1 MNTFR
6 FNTGKNFITS
16 DLHLG
21 HAKPFIWEKRGYTSI
36 QDHDDKIIDK
46 INELVGP
53 NDTLFSL
60 GDFCLNTTEPQLES
74 YLSRIACQN
83 IYLIWGNHP
92 NPLHKI
98 YNRDVS
104 EEFNRNDIEVYP
116 FRYKN
121 IIFMGYHIE
130 CIIEGKYVVMNHYP
144 ISIWNKCADG
154 SYMLCGHSHYSYP
167 NSQAESTSGLIL
179 DCGWDGHKKPLLFS
193 EIVSIMKNKTIM
205 AVDHHK

>member
-83 IYLIWGNHP
+83 IYLYVNALLI
-92 NPLHKI
+92 LQI
-98 YNRDVS
+98 LDSQLV
-104 EEFNRNDIEVYP
+104 F
-116 FRYKN
+116 
-121 IIFMGYHIE
+121 IIFT
-130 CIIEGKYVVMNHYP
+130 N
-144 ISIWNKCADG
+144 
-154 SYMLCGHSHYSYP
+154 
-167 NSQAESTSGLIL
+167 
-179 DCGWDGHKKPLLFS
+179 
-193 EIVSIMKNKTIM
+193 
-205 AVDHHK
+205 